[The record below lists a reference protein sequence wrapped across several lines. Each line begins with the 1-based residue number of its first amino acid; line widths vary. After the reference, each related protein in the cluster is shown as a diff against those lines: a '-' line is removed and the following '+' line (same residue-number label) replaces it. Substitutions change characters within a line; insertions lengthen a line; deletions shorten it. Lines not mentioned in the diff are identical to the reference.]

1 MRGHGIS
8 FRFGRRPAGRSP
20 VLLFMGLRQAR
31 RPTGTAR
38 RKIGRARM
46 AAVLALAFAVAAAAG
61 AQTFDEALRLHTEGH
76 AREAL
81 TAYRA
86 VARSAAPPEER
97 AAALNNACVLAG
109 ELGEHA
115 AALADCEAALRLR

>member
-31 RPTGTAR
+31 RATGTAR
-38 RKIGRARM
+38 PKIGLARM
-46 AAVLALAFAVAAAAG
+46 AALLPLALAVASGAG
-61 AQTFDEALRLHTEGH
+61 AQTFDEALRLHSDGQ

-81 TAYRA
+81 AAYRA
-86 VARSAAPPEER
+86 VARSSAPAEER

-115 AALADCEAALRLR
+115 AALADCEA